1 MISSTPN
8 PFFEI
13 LRHMKDE
20 DPDLEALVL
29 VSLDGLP
36 IASLLPPDSEED
48 RIAALSATIIALGER
63 ASEELKKGA
72 IEQAYVKSESGY
84 IITTGIKGLA
94 ALMVVTN
101 KEAKLGMALF
111 SIRKGI
117 QEIEKLF

>member
-13 LRHMKDE
+13 LRRMKDE

-84 IITTGIKGLA
+84 IITTGIKDLA